1 MLIEAVITLN
11 RVMTDLASFAD
22 HLDLSKALVI
32 LRSGES
38 MTDKY
43 GYGSP
48 SFIVYALST
57 SEQSSL
63 TIKMNRCW

>member
-48 SFIVYALST
+48 PLIVYALNT
-57 SEQSSL
+57 SEQPSL
-63 TIKMNRCW
+63 TIQMNRC